1 MKAVSKARKFEV
13 IHEMSEKGF
22 TVTVLCDIAGVT
34 RSGYYKWIK
43 RHSTPSEK
51 QSEDVK
57 IKKKILKCH
66 KKLRGIYGYR
76 RVQVWLKVTYNLHV
90 NHKRIQRLMGELGI
104 KAIIRR
110 KRPYYGKKEAYVIS
124 DNHLNRDFQASKPNE
139 KWVTDI
145 TYLIFNGQ
153 RLYLSAIKD
162 LYNNEI
168 VAYEISRRNDLKL
181 VLDTLKKARKKRN
194 AKGILLHSDQGF
206 QYTSRQYN
214 QLLKKYQM
222 KASMSRKGNCW
233 DNACIENFFSHFKSE
248 CFHLYS
254 FHKADEVK
262 FAVRKYIHFYNHQRF
277 QKKLNNLSPYKYRTQ
292 VT

>member
-1 MKAVSKARKFEV
+1 M
-13 IHEMSEKGF
+13 
-22 TVTVLCDIAGVT
+22 
-34 RSGYYKWIK
+34 
-43 RHSTPSEK
+43 
-51 QSEDVK
+51 
-57 IKKKILKCH
+57 
-66 KKLRGIYGYR
+66 
-76 RVQVWLKVTYNLHV
+76 
-90 NHKRIQRLMGELGI
+90 
-104 KAIIRR
+104 
-110 KRPYYGKKEAYVIS
+110 IS

-168 VAYEISRRNDLKL
+168 IAYEISRRNDLKL
-181 VLDTLKKARKKRN
+181 VLDTLKKARKKQN
-194 AKGILLHSDQGF
+194 VKGILLHSNQEF

-222 KASMSRKGNCW
+222 KASMSRKENCW

-254 FHKADEVK
+254 FRKADEVK
-262 FAVRKYIHFYNHQRF
+262 VAVRKYMHFYNYQRF